1 MLVIRESDG
10 CVVRCVL
17 ACAIRSVEP
26 GELVVTCI
34 NKLMPWA
41 FAGFVARGWEH
52 EAKRVS

>member
-1 MLVIRESDG
+1 MIREADG

-17 ACAIRSVEP
+17 ACAIRSAEP

-34 NKLMPWA
+34 NKLMLWA